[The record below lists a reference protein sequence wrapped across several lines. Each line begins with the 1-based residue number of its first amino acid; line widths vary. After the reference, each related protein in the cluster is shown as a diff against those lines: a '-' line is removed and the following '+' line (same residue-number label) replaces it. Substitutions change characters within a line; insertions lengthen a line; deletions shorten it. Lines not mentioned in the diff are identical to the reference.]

1 MKFYTKTHKD
11 CLCQRWYAQEV
22 KQRKCFVEQHFKMEY
37 IQKDSTQLGRKHN
50 MVLQNGPYFQNM
62 LVFFVF
68 FLNVITVLWCHI
80 LIMFGVSSSQDWM
93 HELKTHTLFGPSA
106 AEPRQF

>member
-1 MKFYTKTHKD
+1 
-11 CLCQRWYAQEV
+11 
-22 KQRKCFVEQHFKMEY
+22 MEY

-62 LVFFVF
+62 LGFFVF